1 MTAAETLNFV
11 FACAISD
18 RQTLADGCSKDDP
31 MRKEALTDIRRFRA
45 LRDRLIP
52 KRTPASMIEWLEAHQ
67 GPFEVV
73 CPTTPEGKARL
84 KEIQENP

>member
-31 MRKEALTDIRRFRA
+31 IRQDALSDIRRFRA
-45 LRDRLIP
+45 LRDKLIP
-52 KRTPASMIEWLEAHQ
+52 KRTPASMAEWLAARQ
-67 GPFEVV
+67 GPFEIIH
-73 CPTTPEGKARL
+73 PTTKEGKNRL
-84 KEIQENP
+84 EEIQENQ